1 MLRSLRAWCV
11 RRLDALLT
19 AALAVCTALLCN
31 EYPSSPALAVLPCL
45 LLGWAL
51 TSLHRRASEAAQ
63 AALEQTLRTLRQ
75 SEAQLLSLLESTDDL
90 VASLDLEGRLLTT
103 NAALKHFHSRL
114 FGHLPQPGDTLF
126 SGLPPEQQVFWRQ
139 RLAQAHGGERTRTEV
154 SYEMGGGPMTLE
166 FTLNPVVEEG
176 RVVRVTLFG
185 RDITARKQAETRLA
199 EMHRSLIDV
208 SRQAGMAEIA
218 TGVLHNVGNTLNS
231 INVSAGVVG
240 ERLRSS
246 RILGLAKAAE
256 LLKAN
261 ADRLP
266 AFLTQEA
273 RGQQLPVYLVA
284 VTDHLV
290 REREALLREV
300 QALAE
305 SIEHIKAI
313 VSMQQEHAKPTGLV
327 ERLPVAQ
334 LIDDALRLHA
344 VSFERLG
351 IQVHREYEPMGLVEV
366 DRHRLLQVLLNLLS
380 NARHAL
386 LESGRRDRHITIRV
400 GQAEGQRLQIEVGD
414 NGVGIAP
421 ENLARLFTQGFTTK
435 RGGHGFGL
443 HISALAAQEMGGRL
457 TARSEGL
464 SQGATFTIELP
475 PRGTEATP

>member
-1 MLRSLRAWCV
+1 MLRSLRAWCT

-19 AALAVCTALLCN
+19 AIAAACTWLLAH
-31 EYPSSPALAVLPCL
+31 ESPALAVLPCL

-51 TSLHRRASEAAQ
+51 TALHRRSRQYAQ
-63 AALEQTLRTLRQ
+63 AALEHTLRTLRQ

-90 VASLDLEGRLLTT
+90 VASLDLEGRLLTA

-114 FGHLPQPGDTLF
+114 SGHPLQPGDTLF
-126 SGLPPEQQVFWRQ
+126 SGLPAGRQAYWQQQ
-139 RLAQAHGGERTRTEV
+139 LAQARGGERTRTEV
-154 SYEMGGGPMTLE
+154 TYEVGGEPMTLE
-166 FTLNPVVEEG
+166 FTLNPVAEEG

-185 RDITARKQAETRLA
+185 RDTTARKQAETRLA
-199 EMHRSLIDV
+199 EMHRSLMDV

-231 INVSAGVVG
+231 INVSAGLVG
-240 ERLRSS
+240 ERLRGS
-246 RILGLAKAAE
+246 RVPGLAKAVE

-266 AFLTQEA
+266 VFLTQEP
-273 RGQQLPVYLVA
+273 RGQQLPVYLAA
-284 VTDHLV
+284 VTEHLV

-300 QALAE
+300 QSMAE
-305 SIEHIKAI
+305 SIEHVKAI
-313 VSMQQEHAKPTGLV
+313 VSMQQEHARPTGLV

-386 LESGRRDRHITIRV
+386 LESGHKDRHVTIRV
-400 GQAEGQRLQIEVGD
+400 RQGEGQRLRIEVGD

-421 ENLARLFTQGFTTK
+421 ESLPRLFTQGFTTK

-443 HISALAAQEMGGRL
+443 HISALAAQEMGGQL

-464 SQGATFTIELP
+464 GQGATFTIELP
-475 PRGTEATP
+475 PRPAQP